1 MVERVRVK
9 ADQSQS
15 SVEEL
20 SSIFPTFCWIL
31 RDFFLEEKVD
41 DRDVSPK
48 EYMEHCLKLKVSLT
62 LRCLMKNMATRS
74 NSDVAQNA
82 E

>member
-41 DRDVSPK
+41 DA
-48 EYMEHCLKLKVSLT
+48 MSLPRNT
-62 LRCLMKNMATRS
+62 WST
-74 NSDVAQNA
+74 V
-82 E
+82 